1 MIDSLRYV
9 NLSGQ
14 CTNLFNTDMIQVC
27 QIVDGVEYLH
37 TLDPPVT
44 HKDIK
49 GVRSTRSRLE
59 LFLKPR
65 LG

>member
-9 NLSGQ
+9 NQSGSII
-14 CTNLFNTDMIQVC
+14 LLNTDMIQVC

-49 GVRSTRSRLE
+49 GVRSTHSRSIP
-59 LFLKPR
+59 FLNH
-65 LG
+65 